1 MTSFLRVTILTAG
14 YNASQFLDRYAQGVR
29 WQQYPNTELVYV
41 DDGSED
47 GTYERVVSMLDSG
60 AFGPISCRVFRQDN
74 QGPHVAMNRGLEVA
88 SGDLIVPVDADDM
101 LLPGAIK
108 AFVEAFGDNPE
119 ADLVYADYRKCD
131 ESFRRLPP
139 EPQRCKWIASKN
151 LLWSLLEHG
160 MFIPAGS
167 YCYRKRCL
175 ELLPNKRFT
184 VQYHA
189 QNLELLLHAAARAK
203 CVHIPKET
211 VEIMVRPDSRS
222 RACTLERL
230 RRKVNGSAVVQ
241 REVSRMYGV
250 PWHVRLRLERRLLG
264 LDIDYYFLTRRGV
277 PFLVACAK
285 AACVGALRRKNLSQ
299 LAALFLPS
307 LRSRVLC
314 RYFSGYVVN

>member
-1 MTSFLRVTILTAG
+1 MTSLLRTTILTAA
-14 YNASQFLDRYAQGVR
+14 YNASRFLERYARGVR
-29 WQQYPNTELVYV
+29 CQQYANTELVYV

-47 GTYERVVSMLDSG
+47 NTYEYVLSLLDSG
-60 AFGPISCRVFRQDN
+60 AFGPISYHILRQDN
-74 QGPHVAMNRGLEVA
+74 QGPHAAMNRGLEVA
-88 SGDLIVPVDADDM
+88 TGDLILPVDADDM
-101 LLPGAIK
+101 LLPGAIE

-139 EPQRCKWIASKN
+139 EPQRNKWISSKN

-167 YCYRKRCL
+167 YCYRRRCL

-189 QNLELLLHAAARAK
+189 QNLELLLHAAANAK
-203 CVHIPKET
+203 CVYIPKET
-211 VEIMVRPDSRS
+211 VEIMVRPNSRS

-230 RRKVNGSAVVQ
+230 RRKVTGSAVLQ
-241 REVSRMYGV
+241 REVARTYGV
-250 PWHVRLRLERRLLG
+250 PWQVRLRLERRLVG
-264 LDIDYYFLTRRGV
+264 LDVDYYFLTCRVV

-285 AACVGALRRKNLSQ
+285 AACLGALSRKHISQ
-299 LAALFLPS
+299 LAAIFLPS
-307 LRSRVLC
+307 LRSRVVC
-314 RYFSGYVVN
+314 RYFDGYALS